1 VQVVIAQGVV
11 PEGMVDLIV
20 VALPKGSG
28 QVGGVQGCRP
38 ISLYKVILKVATG
51 IVHRK
56 MQAIVARHHLL
67 NDRQIFNVR
76 NRGVHDTLQL
86 VLGALGRAIGRGKAV
101 YVASTDV
108 AGAFPSVPL
117 WYLRY
122 ILDGKGATEQT
133 MRFYELSDGSG
144 RFCMTIGGGFSEW
157 APKSKIGVGQG
168 EKGSPE
174 KILHHY

>member
-1 VQVVIAQGVV
+1 MQVVIAQGVV

-20 VALPKGSG
+20 MALPKGSA

-38 ISLYKVILKVATG
+38 ISLYEVILKVATG

-76 NRGVHDTLQL
+76 NRGVHDALQL
-86 VLGALGRAIGRGKAV
+86 VLGALGRAVGRGKAV

-122 ILDGKGATEQT
+122 ILDGKGATE
-133 MRFYELSDGSG
+133 
-144 RFCMTIGGGFSEW
+144 
-157 APKSKIGVGQG
+157 
-168 EKGSPE
+168 
-174 KILHHY
+174 